1 MMFLSSIRVQIRVA
15 FRRREFQI
23 AFAIACAYACFAF
36 IYTLLEFRNTDISLI
51 KDANQSVC
59 FSQFN
64 ELWFFFSLI
73 YPFLIVLPCATS
85 FVEDYRNR
93 LLPAYISR
101 TSKSI
106 YYLSKLFACLFS
118 TALVFFIPFLMNI
131 VLCNAFLPHNGNTW
145 FGEYQMDNY
154 CQQLLGTNI
163 IYRTGH
169 SGLILLKVFLTSPL
183 LYSVCF
189 LIIFSLFS
197 GILAASIL
205 GISLI
210 FKKSIIVLFVPLFV
224 LIRGLDVYDAYLF
237 SQAVDTGKLYTN
249 YRILDYVTPTN
260 TSGQSPT
267 AMGFFMVIT
276 VAIICCTT
284 AYAIRSDA
292 DAI

>member
-1 MMFLSSIRVQIRVA
+1 MFLSSIRVQIRVA

-101 TSKSI
+101 TLKRI

-118 TALVFFIPFLMNI
+118 TALVIFIPFLMNI

-163 IYRTGH
+163 I
-169 SGLILLKVFLTSPL
+169 
-183 LYSVCF
+183 
-189 LIIFSLFS
+189 
-197 GILAASIL
+197 
-205 GISLI
+205 
-210 FKKSIIVLFVPLFV
+210 
-224 LIRGLDVYDAYLF
+224 
-237 SQAVDTGKLYTN
+237 
-249 YRILDYVTPTN
+249 
-260 TSGQSPT
+260 
-267 AMGFFMVIT
+267 
-276 VAIICCTT
+276 
-284 AYAIRSDA
+284 
-292 DAI
+292 

>member
-1 MMFLSSIRVQIRVA
+1 MFLSSIRVQIRVA

-101 TSKSI
+101 TSKRI

-118 TALVFFIPFLMNI
+118 TALVIFIPFLMNI

-154 CQQLLGTNI
+154 CQQLLGTFWANTSKSLSNKPTFI
-163 IYRTGH
+163 QCLLFDYFFSIFRNPCSFYTGH
-169 SGLILLKVFLTSPL
+169 FADIQKIYHCTFRSSLCAYSGLRRV
-183 LYSVCF
+183 
-189 LIIFSLFS
+189 
-197 GILAASIL
+197 
-205 GISLI
+205 
-210 FKKSIIVLFVPLFV
+210 
-224 LIRGLDVYDAYLF
+224 
-237 SQAVDTGKLYTN
+237 
-249 YRILDYVTPTN
+249 
-260 TSGQSPT
+260 
-267 AMGFFMVIT
+267 
-276 VAIICCTT
+276 
-284 AYAIRSDA
+284 
-292 DAI
+292 

>member
-1 MMFLSSIRVQIRVA
+1 M
-15 FRRREFQI
+15 
-23 AFAIACAYACFAF
+23 
-36 IYTLLEFRNTDISLI
+36 
-51 KDANQSVC
+51 
-59 FSQFN
+59 
-64 ELWFFFSLI
+64 
-73 YPFLIVLPCATS
+73 LPCATS

-101 TSKSI
+101 TSKRI

-118 TALVFFIPFLMNI
+118 TALVIFIPFLMNI

-260 TSGQSPT
+260 TSGQSPA